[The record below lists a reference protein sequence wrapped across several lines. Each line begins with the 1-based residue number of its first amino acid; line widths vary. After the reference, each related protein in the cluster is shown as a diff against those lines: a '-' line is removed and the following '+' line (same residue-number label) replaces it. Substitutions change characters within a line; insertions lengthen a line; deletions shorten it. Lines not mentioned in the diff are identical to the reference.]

1 MDLSATPLEQLGASA
16 HGHYKA
22 GEKAQDRAE
31 QQMLAAGLYLKEA
44 KERLD
49 LRKNPNAP
57 MNFAQF
63 LLHHCP
69 IGKSRAYEIIAIA
82 DGRKTLDED
91 RQRHTERH
99 ARERE
104 EREAGRADVSERS
117 ETTERTQDDTG
128 HSQTPDRGGKQHP
141 DRHIRET
148 DGSAAQ
154 RGAEGSYPIDS
165 GTRTCPSSQ
174 GHFVSGTCGHLR
186 GNQEDHSLQT
196 NRRTQPKPTSP
207 QGRATTFIDEAQAAH
222 DALVKEI
229 CALVRKQDT
238 TTLLNIKELL
248 Q

>member
-1 MDLSATPLEQLGASA
+1 MDLSTTSLEQLGASA

-44 KERLD
+44 KDRLD

-82 DGRKTLDED
+82 DGRKTLEEV
-91 RQRHTERH
+91 REGNVEKNRTYQERK
-99 ARERE
+99 RE
-104 EREAGRADVSERS
+104 ERDTFRHMT
-117 ETTERTQDDTG
+117 ETTERTQDETR
-128 HSQTPDRGGKQHP
+128 HS
-141 DRHIRET
+141 
-148 DGSAAQ
+148 
-154 RGAEGSYPIDS
+154 
-165 GTRTCPSSQ
+165 
-174 GHFVSGTCGHLR
+174 
-186 GNQEDHSLQT
+186 
-196 NRRTQPKPTSP
+196 PKPK
-207 QGRATTFIDEAQAAH
+207 TFLDEAQAAH

-229 CALVRKQDT
+229 VALVRKQDT

>member
-1 MDLSATPLEQLGASA
+1 MNLSATSLEQLGASA

-44 KERLD
+44 KDRLD

-69 IGKSRAYEIIAIA
+69 IGKSRAYEVISIA
-82 DGRKTLDED
+82 DGRKTLEEVQERA
-91 RQRHTERH
+91 RQGMQQSR
-99 ARERE
+99 ARQA
-104 EREAGRADVSERS
+104 EADTFRNVT
-117 ETTERTQDDTG
+117 ETTQ
-128 HSQTPDRGGKQHP
+128 S
-141 DRHIRET
+141 
-148 DGSAAQ
+148 
-154 RGAEGSYPIDS
+154 
-165 GTRTCPSSQ
+165 
-174 GHFVSGTCGHLR
+174 
-186 GNQEDHSLQT
+186 
-196 NRRTQPKPTSP
+196 PKPTSP

-222 DALVKEI
+222 DALVKEVI
-229 CALVRKQDT
+229 ALVRKQDA

>member
-1 MDLSATPLEQLGASA
+1 MNLSATSLEQLGASA

-44 KERLD
+44 KDRLD

-82 DGRKTLDED
+82 DGRKTAED
-91 RQRHTERH
+91 LQEEKRESMRASRASRAETETFH
-99 ARERE
+99 N
-104 EREAGRADVSERS
+104 VV

-154 RGAEGSYPIDS
+154 RGAEGSSPIDS
-165 GTRTCPSSQ
+165 GTRPCPSSQ
-174 GHFVSGTCGHLR
+174 GHFVSGTCGQVR
-186 GNQEDHSLQT
+186 GDQEDHSVQT
-196 NRRTQPKPTSP
+196 DKRTQQPKPTSP

-222 DALVKEI
+222 DALVKEVI
-229 CALVRKQDT
+229 ALVRKQDA